1 MYEKKLLKSTKDNFV
16 VVDVYLFSICCGYSF
31 FVFIYFVFYVFFFV
45 FVFIGKFVDFQ
56 FFSLHLSG
64 QLESN
69 WYFSS
74 TMNQKWTKWNI
85 KKTDQIKIVDVNM
98 ESFSLRS

>member
-74 TMNQKWTKWNI
+74 TMNQK
-85 KKTDQIKIVDVNM
+85 
-98 ESFSLRS
+98 